1 MSAGVERETVAGL
14 RLGSVFDG
22 RYEIVRVIG
31 SGGMGSVFEARHTR
45 LGKRVALK
53 TLHTSLAE
61 RSAGRERF
69 IREAELIAKIR
80 HPNVVDIS
88 DVGVHEDIPYLVME
102 FLEGESLGERLIEGQ
117 AMEAREVA
125 DLMLGVV
132 AGLLAVHQR
141 GVVHRD
147 IKPDNIFLARDPESG
162 VVPKI
167 IDFGV
172 SKDLGQAASVTA
184 DGQVHTVVGT
194 PHYMSP
200 EQLRGSKQLGPRTDQ
215 YAIGVVLYQ
224 AVTGFMPFDG
234 SSLVGLVRAIDEGTF
249 PLPSSKNPSLDPAF
263 EQVVVRA
270 MAMNPDDR
278 FESMR
283 ELGLALA
290 PFASPEVAAHYTRR
304 FSSEGPFV
312 SGEVSGAP
320 LSGSWATPSATTPQ
334 PLSSSGSRRIPVDR
348 MADTVE
354 ASAMLGQPSKRPLT
368 LIMVLAV
375 IALATGL
382 GAYFV
387 LGEHASETVAEPA
400 PIEAPSAD
408 PHVERFEMR
417 IIPEPP
423 NAIVQVDKEP
433 GTPGAYSGSFPI
445 DGTAHVVT
453 VSAEGYVTQSFTFR
467 DAPPPFEQVF
477 LEPLPRQREVAPE
490 PEAHPSVMRP
500 RPRQR
505 TSSPTSP
512 AQDLDL
518 RMAR

>member
-102 FLEGESLGERLIEGQ
+102 FLEGESLGERLVEGQ
-117 AMEAREVA
+117 AMDARDVA

-147 IKPDNIFLARDPESG
+147 IKPDNIFLARDPEGG

-172 SKDLGQAASVTA
+172 SKDIGQSASVTA

-224 AVTGFMPFDG
+224 AVTGAMPFDG

-283 ELGLALA
+283 DLGLALA
-290 PFASPEVAAHYTRR
+290 SFASPEVAAHYTRR
-304 FSSEGPFV
+304 FSSESPFV
-312 SGEVSGAP
+312 SGEVSGAS
-320 LSGSWATPSATTPQ
+320 LSGSLNTSSVTTPQ
-334 PLSSSGSRRIPVDR
+334 PLSGSGSRRIPVDR

-354 ASAMLGQPSKRPLT
+354 ASVALGRSPSRPLI
-368 LIMVLAV
+368 LIAAFVV
-375 IALATGL
+375 IALAAGL

-387 LGEHASETVAEPA
+387 LGTSDPEPVAEPA
-400 PIEAPSAD
+400 AKEEAPAEA
-408 PHVERFEMR
+408 HVERFEMR

-423 NAIVQVDKEP
+423 NAIVQVDREP

-445 DGTAHVVT
+445 DGTAHVIT
-453 VSAEGYVTQSFTFR
+453 VSAEGYATQSFTFR

-477 LEPLPRQREVAPE
+477 LEPLANPRELDPE
-490 PEAHPSVMRP
+490 PEAHPSAMRP

-505 TSSPTSP
+505 TSTPTGPS
-512 AQDLDL
+512 QDLDL
-518 RMAR
+518 RMTR